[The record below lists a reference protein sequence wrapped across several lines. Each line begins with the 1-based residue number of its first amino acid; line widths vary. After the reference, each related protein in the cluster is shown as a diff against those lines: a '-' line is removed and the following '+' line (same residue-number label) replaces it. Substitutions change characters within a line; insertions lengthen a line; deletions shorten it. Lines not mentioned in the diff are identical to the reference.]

1 MQVAKRNDIV
11 RIMILLAVVFISAIV
26 FFGSRIFL
34 RPDYIISWPNGSSL
48 IFRSWYLL
56 VGLSLLIIHFI
67 SFLKEWYHKFK
78 REIMNLIG
86 LILSVLLLLYCTFGY
101 FGIGELHQYATTN
114 DAKLL
119 SIKGAHIDTINYSFL
134 HGIRIGLLIL
144 MAWISFAAFVY
155 CIKLLPVIRRKRTD

>member
-1 MQVAKRNDIV
+1 
-11 RIMILLAVVFISAIV
+11 MILLVVAFISAII

-34 RPDYIISWPNGSSL
+34 RRDYVISWPNESRL

-56 VGLSLLIIHFI
+56 VGLSVLIIHLF
-67 SFLKEWYHKFK
+67 SFLREWYHKFK

-86 LILSVLLLLYCTFGY
+86 LILSVLLLVYCIFGY

-119 SIKGAHIDTINYSFL
+119 SIQGVHISTINYSLL
-134 HGIRIGLLIL
+134 HEIRIGLLIL
-144 MAWISFAAFVY
+144 IAWASFTIFVFF
-155 CIKLLPVIRRKRTD
+155 IKLLCRRLCIPLQI